1 MTPYQVVAKPDH
13 IPFFVTE
20 PGQTDVL
27 FVVVALILIGAVLAA
42 GVLFFWL
49 HSLPE
54 RMVHN
59 RAQFDVVAVLA
70 LLSLFTHIHAFW
82 VAALLLAL
90 IKFPS
95 FSVSDFSG
103 PLDRIANSLE
113 VATDNR
119 ASEDARSEQGAPAK
133 LPPASAP
140 PHGAEPKARKPPKV
154 KHA

>member
-1 MTPYQVVAKPDH
+1 MTPYQAAAKPDH
-13 IPFFVTE
+13 LPFFIAE
-20 PGQTDVL
+20 PGQTDIL
-27 FVVVALILIGAVLAA
+27 FAVVALVLVGAVLAM
-42 GVLFFWL
+42 GVFFFWL

-59 RAQFDVVAVLA
+59 RAQFDIVAVLA

-95 FSVSDFSG
+95 FSVSDFAG

-113 VATDNR
+113 SAVESREVKDSTPGHGIPDK
-119 ASEDARSEQGAPAK
+119 S
-133 LPPASAP
+133 LPASVP
-140 PHGAEPKARKPPKV
+140 LPGAEPAAILTPKV

>member
-1 MTPYQVVAKPDH
+1 MTPFQAVAKPDH
-13 IPFFVTE
+13 IPFFVTA

-27 FVVVALILIGAVLAA
+27 FVVVALVLVGAVLAM
-42 GVLFFWL
+42 GVFFFWL

-113 VATDNR
+113 
-119 ASEDARSEQGAPAK
+119 GAVESREVKAK
-133 LPPASAP
+133 KTTPVPPAAKPLPCP
-140 PHGAEPKARKPPKV
+140 PVNTSHTGAAIKPKV
-154 KHA
+154 QHA

>member
-1 MTPYQVVAKPDH
+1 MTPFQAVTKPDH
-13 IPFFVTE
+13 IPFFVTA

-27 FVVVALILIGAVLAA
+27 FVIVALVLIGAVLAA

-95 FSVSDFSG
+95 FSVADFSG

-113 VATDNR
+113 SAVESRETK
-119 ASEDARSEQGAPAK
+119 DAAPEPPSPMPLPAAPVSTSQPGAAK
-133 LPPASAP
+133 T
-140 PHGAEPKARKPPKV
+140 PKV
-154 KHA
+154 QHA